1 MEINHKT
8 FGKIKFNYDWTKDIS
23 LDIFNKRHVLEIN
36 IDADEDAEF
45 EINQEKAYIFF
56 NNHLDEIVKEANSAI
71 ISYYNREISNIVS
84 SYTNNNEKKY
94 FLDIIGNKDKI
105 YSLLQPKQI
114 MFPLT
119 FDENIEEFGFL
130 CECDWD
136 KENGIGIKFVNG
148 VLSEIGYLIYIIL
161 ASNRI
166 SKEGE
171 EFVSKITGYTLE
183 NEDDFVQG
191 NKEEITN
198 I

>member
-1 MEINHKT
+1 M
-8 FGKIKFNYDWTKDIS
+8 D
-23 LDIFNKRHVLEIN
+23 KRHFSRDFQQTPYLEIN

-56 NNHLDEIVKEANSAI
+56 EIHIDEIAKEVDVAI
-71 ISYYNREISNIVS
+71 LSYYNREISDIVQA
-84 SYTNNNEKKY
+84 TRMIKKKQY
-94 FLDIIGNKDKI
+94 FLDIIGDKDKI

-148 VLSEIGYLIYIIL
+148 VLSEIGYQDIL
-161 ASNRI
+161 P
-166 SKEGE
+166 
-171 EFVSKITGYTLE
+171 
-183 NEDDFVQG
+183 
-191 NKEEITN
+191 
-198 I
+198 